1 MPHVADLPMG
11 LRDHYKL
18 PSFFLVSGLAAPKE
32 CNGGVSNDCTRC
44 VSHVHVWERR
54 VAQVTATDASSHA
67 HRRQHIHRSRKGGPN
82 HCALNSSV
90 PKLTGAEVAADAFL
104 PDSGAAIAYSIG
116 HCICNT
122 LKTHSFTSWRRPSHM
137 QYAKDTLPRAPEA
150 SCERSLRLRAFAVQP
165 TQFTTTNGVYDYE
178 RSL

>member
-18 PSFFLVSGLAAPKE
+18 PSFFLVSGLAAP
-32 CNGGVSNDCTRC
+32 NDCNTRC
-44 VSHVHVWERR
+44 VSHAHVWERR

-67 HRRQHIHRSRKGGPN
+67 HRRQHIHRSRKGGAN

-122 LKTHSFTSWRRPSHM
+122 LRTHSFTTWRRPSHM